1 MKRFLITWI
10 LSAIALIITAFLV
23 KGIVLKGAFAIIVT
37 PLILGIINATIRPVL
52 FWLTLPLNI
61 LTLGLFTLVL
71 NGLCLL
77 LVDFLGPPGF
87 RVRGLVSA
95 TVGALVLSTVSWL
108 LGFFIKDPES
118 A

>member
-1 MKRFLITWI
+1 MKRFLITWL
-10 LSAIALIITAFLV
+10 LSALALIITAFLV

-37 PLILGIINATIRPVL
+37 PLILGIINAIIRPVL

-71 NGLCLL
+71 NGICLL

-95 TVGALVLSTVSWL
+95 TVGALVLSMVSWL
-108 LGFFIKDPES
+108 LGFFIKEPES